1 MLKIMILKRRNQFY
15 GDLKMTK
22 IYIVERCSGSGWE
35 DVYESIEGIF
45 KSYKEAEDHA
55 IMLNKKYSRYT
66 KDDYS
71 HMRITEC
78 YLKMPYEK
86 KDKKLLNKTS
96 YHFIC

>member
-1 MLKIMILKRRNQFY
+1 
-15 GDLKMTK
+15 MTK
-22 IYIVERCSGSGWE
+22 IYIVERCSGSGE
-35 DVYESIEGIF
+35 FIEGIF

-55 IMLNKKYSRYT
+55 IMLNKKYSRCT
-66 KDDYS
+66 KDGFSSDADYS
-71 HMRITEC
+71 HMCITEC